1 MMNYESSR
9 IGQIE
14 SDLGIDSSFVKGQ
27 EKQIN
32 NCWHFSTDGNAV
44 DILFC
49 SDQDFRDAMN
59 KIFVVWLNFN
69 VSILAFCLMSTHVH
83 FVLYGELGECR
94 RFVHEYVRRLS
105 INIAHKYRTSHKME
119 GVEISVQKID
129 TDTYLKTVIC
139 YVIRNPYAAGL
150 DFNPWDYPW
159 SSGSL
164 YFRKDT
170 LWTSPLYQSSVGV
183 KELGSMSLKDIQSL
197 LKTKDREF
205 PNARVIGG
213 MVFPGEYV
221 ASDLVKNI
229 YRTVKSYNYF
239 LFKTKDMDV
248 ESRGGEISR
257 LSLPLQELK
266 QHRDEQILQMFGNV
280 SLRGLDTKKRIL
292 LARRLKSMCNCSSK
306 QIVRLCGLVYEEV
319 KDYIPGK

>member
-9 IGQIE
+9 MRRIE
-14 SDLGIDSSFVKGQ
+14 SDLGLDSPFVKGQ

-49 SDQDFRDAMN
+49 CDQDFRDAMN
-59 KIFVVWLNFN
+59 RIFLVWLGYK
-69 VSILAFCLMSTHVH
+69 VSILAFCLMGTHVH
-83 FVLYGELGECR
+83 FVLHGEFDECR

-105 INIAHKYRTSHKME
+105 IDMAHKYRTSHKMD
-119 GVEISVQKID
+119 GVGISVQQID

-150 DFNPWDYPW
+150 DYNPWDYPW

-170 LWTSPLYQSSVGV
+170 LWTSPHFLSSADV
-183 KELGSMSLKDIQSL
+183 KELGNMLLKDIQSF
-197 LKTKDREF
+197 LKTKDRDF
-205 PNARVIGG
+205 PNARIIGG

-221 ASDLVKNI
+221 ASDIVVKI
-229 YRTVKSYNYF
+229 FRTVKSFNYF

-266 QHRDEQILQMFGNV
+266 QHRDEQSLNMFG
-280 SLRGLDTKKRIL
+280 SAGLRGLDTKQRIM
-292 LARRLKSMCNCSSK
+292 LARRLKSMYNSSAK

-319 KDYIPGK
+319 KNFV